1 MIAIKTIGQPRSPE
15 ELARALQDLFQTFQ
29 LLVTAVNDL
38 AGAAAVG
45 QLVFPVV
52 DENDTIASYRLVAG
66 AGVTITP
73 NTVTK
78 TITITSP

>member
-1 MIAIKTIGQPRSPE
+1 MITTKTIGQPRSND
-15 ELARALQDLFQTFQ
+15 ELARALQDMFQTFQ
-29 LLVTAVNDL
+29 LMIAVLNSL
-38 AGAAAVG
+38 TESGSAG

-52 DENDTIASYRLVAG
+52 DEDGNVAPYRLVAG

-73 NTVTK
+73 DTVAR